1 MAKYLPTLF
10 LLPVST
16 GWNRFTSHPYN
27 NKVLVLSTYNE
38 TTGEGKVYMY
48 YVNPSNGTIDMA
60 SEKVFDGFGKIL
72 DMDYNFPKYG
82 S

>member
-1 MAKYLPTLF
+1 M
-10 LLPVST
+10 
-16 GWNRFTSHPYN
+16 
-27 NKVLVLSTYNE
+27 STYNE

-48 YVNPSNGTIDMA
+48 YVNPSNGTIDMT